1 MIEYTVTAS
10 PTHTTTY
17 QLFSM
22 RINLNEN
29 GCCAV
34 ESERIN
40 VFDLPQID
48 GPTSVNSGA
57 TVMLSLVD
65 GSKYPVSTTYV
76 WKLGNNIVQQSA
88 LNTYQFTAGPS
99 MKRIW
104 TLNFLSL
111 LKP

>member
-1 MIEYTVTAS
+1 
-10 PTHTTTY
+10 
-17 QLFSM
+17 M